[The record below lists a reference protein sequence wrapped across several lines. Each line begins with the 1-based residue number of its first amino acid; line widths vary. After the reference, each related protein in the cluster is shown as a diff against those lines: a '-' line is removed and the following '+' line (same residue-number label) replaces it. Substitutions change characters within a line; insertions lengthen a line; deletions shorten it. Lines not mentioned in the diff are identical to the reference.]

1 MSGGGDGGGDGGGR
15 TGERG
20 PVRLLGVRATPI
32 GVDEVLAAVRD
43 PAAGGTAVFVGTVR
57 REDGGKEVDELGYS
71 AHPRVEEVLAQVAQR
86 VAQRHPVVALA
97 ALHRTGDLAVGDV
110 AVVVAAAAGHRGE
123 AFDACREL
131 VEDLK
136 HQVPLWKHQR
146 FADGSDEW
154 VGSA

>member
-1 MSGGGDGGGDGGGR
+1 MQEHEHGDG
-15 TGERG
+15 RG
-20 PVRLLGVRATPI
+20 PQGVVRLLGVRSTPL

-43 PAAGGTAVFVGTVR
+43 PSAGGTAVFLGTVR
-57 REDGGKEVDELGYS
+57 REDGGRAVDELGYS
-71 AHPRVEEVLAQVAQR
+71 AHPQVEEVLAR
-86 VAQRHPVVALA
+86 VADRVARAHPVVALA

-110 AVVVAAAAGHRGE
+110 AVVVAAAAAHRGE
-123 AFDACREL
+123 AFAACREL

-136 HQVPLWKHQR
+136 HEVPLWKHQR